1 MPTTGEAPLKLTA
14 WNIEW
19 LDHAWG
25 IVSGR
30 YEPGRR
36 RDNRTL
42 PTLANAQRQLQA
54 VTAQILQID
63 PDILFACEA
72 VANEEAMQEFV
83 AAHLPAY
90 DLITRPAGQAYH
102 VRGGQGLWFLMRK
115 SLADRLQ
122 PQLLDIA
129 VWRHFAAQGSPSAR
143 PDGRW
148 AVAMPRLETVGDV
161 ADVPVS
167 RRVLHTYFRHPQ
179 TLRFHIGGQLVEIIG
194 AHLKSKF
201 TTGRPRARRANE
213 DFEAYAQ
220 EPSVARY
227 LANSHAARVKLT
239 SEALNVRAY
248 VDQRFQQ
255 EAAPSV
261 MVVGD
266 LNDGPGKELL
276 EREYLLHDLI
286 TNLQGDIFHAERFLN
301 HALFDQPSHLR
312 WTVHFQ
318 DMLEPGR
325 APHILLDHILFTQAF
340 TRYGSGP
347 LRVPAQAGFVE
358 HRIHEEIDA
367 AHGAGVA
374 SDHRAVS
381 TLLQMRD

>member
-1 MPTTGEAPLKLTA
+1 MKLTA

-25 IVSGR
+25 VASGR

-42 PTLANAQRQLQA
+42 PSVANAERQLEA
-54 VTAQILQID
+54 VILQIQQMD
-63 PDILFACEA
+63 ADILFACEA
-72 VANEEAMQEFV
+72 IASEDAMRDFV
-83 AAHLPAY
+83 NARLPEY
-90 DLITRPAGQAYH
+90 ELVTRPAGQPYH
-102 VRGGQGLWFLMRK
+102 VRGGQGLWFLVRK
-115 SLADRLQ
+115 SLSDRLQ
-122 PQLLDIA
+122 PELLDISI
-129 VWRHFAAQGSPSAR
+129 WRHFARKSMPSMRA
-143 PDGRW
+143 DGRW
-148 AVAMPRLETVGDV
+148 MVAMPKLQAIGDV

-167 RRVLHTYFRHPQ
+167 ERVVHGYHRHPQ
-179 TLRFHIGGQLVEIIG
+179 TLRFRLGGHLVEIIG

-213 DFEAYAQ
+213 DFESYAA
-220 EPSVARY
+220 EPVVARY

-248 VDQRFQQ
+248 IDQRFEQ
-255 EAAPSV
+255 ESDPAV

-266 LNDGPGKELL
+266 LNDGPGKELF

-286 TNLQGDIFHAERFLN
+286 SNLQGDIFQAERFLN
-301 HALFDQPSHLR
+301 HALFDQPAHLR

-318 DMLEPGR
+318 DILEPDR
-325 APHILLDHILFTQAF
+325 DPRILLDHIMFTQAF
-340 TRYGSGP
+340 TRGGSAP
-347 LRVPAQAGFVE
+347 LQVPAQAGFVE
-358 HRIHEEIDA
+358 HRVHEEVDA
-367 AHGAGVA
+367 AFSPGVA

-381 TLLQMRD
+381 VLLHER